1 MMRNQENTRRQESV
15 DWNNG
20 CQEKNGNESRNER
33 ELNGKEQEVRSPRF
47 GMLIYELGQKYPL
60 NWTKKK

>member
-20 CQEKNGNESRNER
+20 CQEKNAKEILDSRNER
-33 ELNGKEQEVRSPRF
+33 ELKGKEQEIRSPRF
-47 GMLIYELGQKYPL
+47 GMLI
-60 NWTKKK
+60 